1 MKRLILYIR
10 AILET
15 RKHLYCFTTK
25 VCFNKLQKAKKMGPK
40 SNKDAEFGY
49 GADEV
54 DSVKALH
61 PGLIYDAKEEDY
73 IKILCGHGLT
83 TTALR
88 SITGDDNNCSKITSA
103 PAREI

>member
-1 MKRLILYIR
+1 M
-10 AILET
+10 AT
-15 RKHLYCFTTK
+15 
-25 VCFNKLQKAKKMGPK
+25 AKKMGPK